1 MEKIPRDSII
11 APYTG
16 EYYREDTASNR
27 ELVAKYL
34 QRNYNYELNKQLHID
49 GTRSGNE
56 TRFINDPRNPSK
68 ANCRPDCMSPHRV
81 CYYGLLNPPLV
92 VWVGGDLH
100 LTIRTSKDIFPGDE
114 ILLSYG
120 ENYWSTDLERRSL
133 NDSKRRRSF
142 GAGDKIRRKKSQEG
156 KHMK

>member
-68 ANCRPDCMSPHRV
+68 ANCRSDF
-81 CYYGLLNPPLV
+81 

-120 ENYWSTDLERRSL
+120 ENYWSTDPEQRSL